1 MSRTLHD
8 VRDATW
14 YHRSYVMSQML
25 RDVMS
30 QMLRDVTDATWCD
43 VTDATWCHRRY
54 VMSQMLRDVTD
65 ATWCNR
71 SYVMSQTLCDVTDA
85 TWCHGCYV
93 MSRMPFNA
101 MDFHLV
107 SSMLGMNCIA
117 DIRSVLY
124 CKAWIEMLYTLW
136 LLENCQNTSGSAKGK
151 GKCLPVWP
159 CADLSCSLQ
168 SPPAVP
174 QGFMDYIYNI
184 YIYNKYKYVLSLFC
198 RQYIDA
204 VCRIASADAA
214 NRPTQNRSATLS
226 NTKCSYLVDVQTHSI
241 YYILSLSVPWEPL
254 LWAHQHPGSQA
265 KIKSSTNLLCSFW
278 MDISTVGSRNK

>member
-1 MSRTLHD
+1 MVSQMLRD
-8 VRDATW
+8 VTEATW
-14 YHRSYVMSQML
+14 CHGCYVMSQML
-25 RDVMS
+25 R
-30 QMLRDVTDATWCD
+30 D

-54 VMSQMLRDVTD
+54 VMSQMLRD
-65 ATWCNR
+65 
-71 SYVMSQTLCDVTDA
+71 M
-85 TWCHGCYV
+85 

-107 SSMLGMNCIA
+107 CSMLGMNCIA

-136 LLENCQNTSGSAKGK
+136 LLKNCQNTSGRAKGK

-159 CADLSCSLQ
+159 CADLSCSLH

-174 QGFMDYIYNI
+174 QGFMDYIYII
-184 YIYNKYKYVLSLFC
+184 YIYNIYKYVLSLFC

-204 VCRIASADAA
+204 VCRIATADAA

-226 NTKCSYLVDVQTHSI
+226 NTKCFYLVDVQTHCTLRASA
-241 YYILSLSVPWEPL
+241 LST
-254 LWAHQHPGSQA
+254 
-265 KIKSSTNLLCSFW
+265 STSSFW
-278 MDISTVGSRNK
+278 GEDKVKFKFTLLILDGRFHRWQQKQLKNGIPYRVVTENNIGTT